1 MVQPMVR
8 VHPETGRKALYLSE
22 AVTRRIDGMKEEESR
37 GLLQYLFAHSVR
49 PEFTFRHTWRLHDLV
64 LWDNRCAMHLAPPDF
79 DPAQLREMFR
89 TTLVGE
95 PMGRALAR

>member
-1 MVQPMVR
+1 MRVR
-8 VHPETGRKALYLSE
+8 WQYERSE
-22 AVTRRIDGMKEEESR
+22 AVTRRIEGMSEAESR

-79 DPAQLREMFR
+79 DQTQLREMFR

-95 PMGRALAR
+95 PMGRALPR